1 MMFAVLVFTLVLTFC
16 NLACAAANSYATDA
30 LRKKLQSELFLLQ
43 KRVYSLEDSK
53 NKMKKKR

>member
-16 NLACAAANSYATDA
+16 NLACTAANSYTTDA
-30 LRKKLQSELFLLQ
+30 LRKKLELDLFLLQ
-43 KRVYSLEDSK
+43 KRVYSLENSK